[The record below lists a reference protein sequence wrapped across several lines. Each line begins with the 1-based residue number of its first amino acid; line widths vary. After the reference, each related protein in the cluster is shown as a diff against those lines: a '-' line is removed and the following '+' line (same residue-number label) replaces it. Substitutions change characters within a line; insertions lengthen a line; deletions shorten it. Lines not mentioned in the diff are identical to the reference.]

1 MKFWKDDSTT
11 WKEILPGIYNRVL
24 YEKEFGSVSLVRFK
38 KGASYPLH
46 KGAVDHLGILIKG
59 SGVFDIGVGKVVLR
73 EGDSYFINPK
83 DDHGFTNT
91 SEGDSIMLEIFVPPR
106 QGSESVAQKPLDD

>member
-1 MKFWKDDSTT
+1 MKFWKEHSVA
-11 WKEILPGIYNRVL
+11 WKEILPGVFNRVL
-24 YEKEFGSVSLVRFK
+24 YEKDFGSVSLVRFK

-59 SGVFDIGVGKVVLR
+59 SGVFDIGVRKVILR
-73 EGDSYFINPK
+73 EGDSYFINPE

-91 SEGDSIMLEIFVPPR
+91 AEGDSIMLEIFVPPR
-106 QGSESVAQKPLDD
+106 KGSEAAAQQPQ